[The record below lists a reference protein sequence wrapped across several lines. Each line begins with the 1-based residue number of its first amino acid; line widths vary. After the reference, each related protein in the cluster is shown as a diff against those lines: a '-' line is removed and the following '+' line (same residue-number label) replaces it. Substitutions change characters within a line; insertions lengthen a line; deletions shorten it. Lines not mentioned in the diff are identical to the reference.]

1 MYFITAGQVELTS
14 QGSGGR
20 RYRQAYLSPGMIF
33 GEIALGQAGR
43 QLTTVRAMGPVT
55 TRVLTAQVISA
66 LEESDPQLAIKL
78 WSALARDAY
87 TSVEQMSRESGARFE

>member
-1 MYFITAGQVELTS
+1 
-14 QGSGGR
+14 
-20 RYRQAYLSPGMIF
+20 
-33 GEIALGQAGR
+33 
-43 QLTTVRAMGPVT
+43 VT